1 MIRAPTA
8 GRRASDS
15 LSLTPGAARDDH
27 AANTNTGAAPM
38 IGRGRIGREAIGRRS
53 LMKGLAGLG
62 LTALAAGR
70 ARAAGEQSH
79 TGEPPTHGPV
89 QLTSERVLG
98 QSAIPV
104 YRYRVVKVHPHDTSS
119 YTEGFV
125 LEGGSIYEGTGL
137 YGRSRLI
144 EWDLASGRVLRER
157 ALDPNVFGEGVT
169 VMGERIYQLT
179 YLDNHAYVYDR
190 RTFERIGAFRYTE
203 QGWGMTHNGTHLI
216 TSNGSSSIVFRDPAT
231 FERVRTIFV
240 SDAVAP
246 LGFLNEL
253 EYADGKL
260 YANVWQSPFIAII
273 DPVDGRMLGW
283 IDLSGLNPDPAKLV
297 YPYVL
302 NGIAFDKATGHLLV
316 TGKCWPHVWEIALD
330 LR

>member
-1 MIRAPTA
+1 
-8 GRRASDS
+8 
-15 LSLTPGAARDDH
+15 
-27 AANTNTGAAPM
+27 M
-38 IGRGRIGREAIGRRS
+38 IGRGRVGRGAIGRRS

-98 QSAIPV
+98 QSAIPI
-104 YRYRVVKVHPHDTSS
+104 YRYRVVKVYPHDTSS

-190 RTFERIGAFRYTE
+190 RTFEQIGAFRYTE
-203 QGWGMTHNGTHLI
+203 QGWGMTHDGTHLI

-260 YANVWQSPFIAII
+260 YANVWQSHFIAII
-273 DPVDGRMLGW
+273 DPADGRMLGW

-316 TGKCWPHVWEIALD
+316 TGKCWPHVWEIALE